1 MFNYPIAGLYSHLD
15 LLHNVA
21 RRLQDSESP
30 DLPRDMTDMIIAER
44 GAEANIAVLRTE
56 IEMSRHLLDIIA

>member
-1 MFNYPIAGLYSHLD
+1 MFNYPIAGLNNHLD

-21 RRLQDSESP
+21 RRLQESESSN
-30 DLPRDMTDMIIAER
+30 LPRDMIDLIIAER

-56 IEMSRHLLDIIA
+56 IEMSRNLIDIIA

>member
-1 MFNYPIAGLYSHLD
+1 MFNYPIAGLNNHFD

-21 RRLQDSESP
+21 KRLQNNKSL

-56 IEMSRHLLDIIA
+56 IELSRHLIDIIA